1 MLLSMTGYGKATR
14 EYKGHKFIFEIK
26 SLNSKQADIT
36 VKLPQNY
43 RDCELELRAKIAKM
57 AVRGK
62 LEATL
67 TVEEHTENT
76 KTSINREAFSSYL
89 NQIRSLSAEFGLAEP
104 RSEDLFRII
113 LSQADVHDVPHE
125 DDDCNYQEQILSVAG
140 EAICELQAFRKQ
152 EGEFLTSF
160 LVERAKNIEK
170 LIGETD
176 KYEAERV
183 PMIRERIEEA
193 MSKVNLADMDKN
205 RFEQEMIFYL
215 EKLDVSEEKSRL
227 QCHIDYFLQTIAE
240 EENQGKKLGFILQEM
255 GREINTLG
263 SKSNHSEMQRIVVQM
278 KDELEQMKEQSL
290 NVL

>member
-1 MLLSMTGYGKATR
+1 MLLSMTGYGKATL
-14 EYKGHKFIFEIK
+14 EHEGHKFIFEIK

-36 VKLPQNY
+36 LKLPQNY
-43 RDCELELRAKIAKM
+43 RDSELELRAKIAKM

-67 TVEEHTENT
+67 TVENHTETT
-76 KTSINREAFSSYL
+76 KGTINREAFASYL
-89 NQIRSLSAEFGLAEP
+89 EQLRSLSAEFGLAEP
-104 RSEDLFRII
+104 KSEDLFRII
-113 LSQADVHDVPHE
+113 LSQADVHDVAE
-125 DDDCNYQEQILSVAG
+125 EEDCNYQEQILSVAE

-183 PMIRERIEEA
+183 PMIRERIEDA

-227 QCHIDYFLQTIAE
+227 QCHINYFLQTIAE

>member
-43 RDCELELRAKIAKM
+43 RDCELELRTRIAKM

-62 LEATL
+62 LEAIL
-67 TVEEHTENT
+67 TVEEHAEVA
-76 KTSINREAFSSYL
+76 KTSINREAFSYYL
-89 NQIRSLSAEFGLAEP
+89 NQIRSISSEFGLAEP
-104 RSEDLFRII
+104 KSEDLFRII
-113 LSQADVHDVPHE
+113 LSQADVLE
-125 DDDCNYQEQILSVAG
+125 ATQDDDCSYQEQILLVAE
-140 EAICELQAFRKQ
+140 EALQELYAFRRQ
-152 EGEFLTSF
+152 EGEFLASF
-160 LVERAKNIEK
+160 LVERAKNIEELLGK
-170 LIGETD
+170 TD

-193 MSKVNLADMDKN
+193 MSKLNLTEVDNN

-227 QCHIDYFLQTIAE
+227 QCHIDYFLQTISE

-278 KDELEQMKEQSL
+278 KDELEQIKEQVL